1 MTDSRLADLA
11 LAAVAAAQ
19 RELPA
24 EVRAAAQAV
33 PVHCEPEPGADVRA
47 EGFPP
52 DLLGLFDGD
61 PHGTELAHDQPMPPQ
76 IVLYVRNLWDYA
88 EGDVAVFRAEARLT
102 YLHELGHYLGWDE
115 DEVEARGL
123 R

>member
-1 MTDSRLADLA
+1 MKDSRLAEIA

-24 EVRAAAQAV
+24 EVRAAARAV
-33 PVHCEPEPGADVRA
+33 PVHCEPEPGADMLA
-47 EGFPP
+47 EGFPT
-52 DLLGLFDGD
+52 DLLGLFAGD

-76 IVLYVRNLWDYA
+76 ILLYVRNLWDYA
-88 EGDVAVFRAEARLT
+88 EEDVAVFRAEARLT

-123 R
+123 S

>member
-1 MTDSRLADLA
+1 VKDSRLAEIA

-24 EVRAAAQAV
+24 EVRAAARAV
-33 PVHCEPEPGADVRA
+33 PVHCEPEPGADVLA
-47 EGFPP
+47 EGFPT
-52 DLLGLFDGD
+52 DLLGLFAGD

-76 IVLYVRNLWDYA
+76 ILLYVRNLWDYA
-88 EGDVAVFRAEARLT
+88 EEDVAVFRAEARLT

-123 R
+123 S